1 MSIYKVFLGGFCSE
15 IIICISCGCSP
26 LAGKKYCQNCAAE
39 TDPSAVVCVKC
50 GVKLATR
57 LSAGNKSKIVAG
69 ILGILLGGL
78 GIHRFYLGYIGIG
91 IIQIIVT
98 LVTFGFGA
106 IWGFIEGILILGGT
120 IDKDA
125 QGRPLVD

>member
-1 MSIYKVFLGGFCSE
+1 MYCRNCGKE
-15 IIICISCGCSP
+15 IAEQAVICISCGCSP

-106 IWGFIEGILILGGT
+106 IWGFIEGILILVGT